1 MAAKKTSE
9 NGKTELLQGTLD
21 MLILKTLTAGKMHG
35 YAIALRIQ
43 QVSREALSV
52 EEGSL
57 YPALHRMERRGWIRH
72 EWGLSESNRRAKY
85 YQLTAAGRK
94 QLVVE
99 QKRWSRFVD
108 TVAVILNP
116 PVTEA

>member
-1 MAAKKTSE
+1 MAANKQNKRA
-9 NGKTELLQGTLD
+9 ELLQGTLD
-21 MLILKTLTAGKMHG
+21 MLILKTLTTGKMHG
-35 YAIALRIQ
+35 YAIARQIQ
-43 QVSREALSV
+43 QASKEALTV

-94 QLVVE
+94 QLAAE
-99 QKRWSRFVD
+99 AKRWSRFVD
-108 TVAVILNP
+108 AIAIVMNP
-116 PVTEA
+116 SLGEA

>member
-1 MAAKKTSE
+1 MAKKTE
-9 NGKTELLQGTLD
+9 HKKAELLQGTLD
-21 MLILKTLTAGKMHG
+21 MLILKTLTTGKMHG
-35 YAIALRIQ
+35 YAIARQIQ
-43 QVSREALSV
+43 QVSQEALVV

-94 QLVVE
+94 QLAVE
-99 QKRWSRFVD
+99 KKRWSRFADAIAIV
-108 TVAVILNP
+108 LNP
-116 PVTEA
+116 LQPEA

>member
-1 MAAKKTSE
+1 MAANKSKENKKTA
-9 NGKTELLQGTLD
+9 LLQGTLD
-21 MLILKTLTAGKMHG
+21 MLILKTLTFGKMHG

-43 QVSREALSV
+43 QVSQEALTV

-57 YPALHRMERRGWIRH
+57 YPALHRIEKRGWIRH

-99 QKRWSRFVD
+99 VKRWSRFVD
-108 TVAVILNP
+108 TIAIIMNP
-116 PVTEA
+116 PLPEA

>member
-1 MAAKKTSE
+1 MAANKSKENKKTA
-9 NGKTELLQGTLD
+9 LLQGTLD
-21 MLILKTLTAGKMHG
+21 MLILKTLTFGKMHG

-43 QVSREALSV
+43 QVSQEALTV

-57 YPALHRMERRGWIRH
+57 YPALHRIEKRGWIRH

-94 QLVVE
+94 QLAVE
-99 QKRWSRFVD
+99 VKRWSRFVD
-108 TVAVILNP
+108 TIAIIMNP
-116 PVTEA
+116 PLPEA